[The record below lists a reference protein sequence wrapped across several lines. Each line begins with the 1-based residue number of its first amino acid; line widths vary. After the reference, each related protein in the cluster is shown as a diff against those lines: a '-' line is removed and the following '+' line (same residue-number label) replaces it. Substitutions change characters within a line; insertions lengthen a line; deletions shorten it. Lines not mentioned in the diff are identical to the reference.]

1 MKGVNGTFQRRG
13 FNICYDRRIKIPI
26 YRSYVNPNNIYRSL
40 AIVILF
46 SIFAT
51 QVDNLVMKILSVV
64 IVLVALLATCTGMSV
79 S

>member
-1 MKGVNGTFQRRG
+1 MMTADERCQRH
-13 FNICYDRRIKIPI
+13 FSVTIDVIKIPI
-26 YRSYVNPNNIYRSL
+26 YRSYVNPHNIYRSL
-40 AIVILF
+40 TIAILF

-51 QVDNLVMKILSVV
+51 QVDNLVMKILSVA